1 MSKAQPQ
8 TAPLASA
15 LEEMRSPQTIRAR
28 ARELLGLGIRGEL
41 DHFEVDL
48 TRMEPTGDFV
58 CGVIR
63 DNYRYLT
70 QIPYHSRW
78 RHFSAGG
85 IDRTAAWRKR
95 NENLPPFE
103 RLRREIEL
111 VITSVL
117 LDAGAGAKWKYKDE
131 TSGKTLARSEGLAI
145 ASWDMFMGGGF
156 SGNAQSPQQANSD
169 GLKKVSAESLGEF
182 FQVTTRNPLLGV
194 DGRVQLMRNLG
205 KVIADDTRFHI
216 SGQKR
221 LGHLGDILLKK
232 IEKNRIPA
240 AAVLACVLDTLSP
253 IWPGRVSLGG
263 ENLGD
268 VWKHSKLRRGDET
281 DKLVPFHKLS
291 QWLTYSLLE
300 PLEWYGVTITDLDEL
315 TGLAEYR
322 NGGLFIDL
330 GVLNPRDPKRL
341 KEKLEP
347 SDEMVVEW
355 RALTLAL
362 LDDLAP
368 IVRAKLHLDAAD
380 FPLAKM
386 LEGGTW
392 SAGRKIAAQLRPDD
406 GGPPLQIVS
415 DGTVF

>member
-1 MSKAQPQ
+1 MSN
-8 TAPLASA
+8 TSSA
-15 LEEMRSPQTIRAR
+15 LEHMRNPQTIRER
-28 ARELLGLGIRGEL
+28 CRELLSIGIRNEL
-41 DHFEVDL
+41 PHFSIDL

-58 CGVIR
+58 CDVIR
-63 DNYRYLT
+63 DNYRFVT

-85 IDRTAAWRKR
+85 IDRVAAWRKA
-95 NENLPPFE
+95 NQSLPPFE

-117 LDAGAGAKWKYKDE
+117 LDAGAGNKWKYKDE
-131 TSGKTLARSEGLAI
+131 ASEKTLNRSEGLAI
-145 ASWDMFMGGGF
+145 ASWDMFMKGGF
-156 SGNAQSPQQANSD
+156 SGAGQNPEQANAD
-169 GLKKVSAESLGEF
+169 GLQKVSNESLEDY

-205 KVIADDTRFHI
+205 KTIAKDTRFHI

-221 LGHLGDILLKK
+221 LGHLGDILMKK
-232 IEKNRIPA
+232 IDKNQIKARD
-240 AAVLACVLDTLSP
+240 VLACVLDTLSP
-253 IWPGRVSLGG
+253 IWPGRVSIEG

-268 VWKHSKLRRGDET
+268 VWRHSKLRRNDAT
-281 DKLVPFHKLS
+281 DQLVPFHKLS

-300 PLEWYGVTITDLDEL
+300 PLEWYGVTITDLDDL

-322 NGGLFIDL
+322 NGGLFVDL
-330 GVLNPRDPKRL
+330 GVLVPRDPKRL
-341 KEKLEP
+341 KEKIEP
-347 SDEMVVEW
+347 SDEMIVEW

-368 IVRAKLHLDAAD
+368 IVRAKLHLDAAQ

-392 SAGRKIAAQLRPDD
+392 SAGRRIAAQLRPPEA
-406 GGPPLQIVS
+406 GPPIQIAS